1 MLLEMGKMTVWCS
14 NQYEKKKNIYICQKI
29 LSLDLIL
36 QVIILLPQ
44 FKHVCSCTFQNT
56 SQNTKRQSSSCSK
69 FTSPGANED
78 YAALVQIGE
87 SNGVCQQTPYSKGAL
102 VLLDG
107 LEYTKPKAQEKRST
121 RFSYNHM
128 LAVLER
134 TSSLLIQNQPRPK
147 EI

>member
-107 LEYTKPKAQEKRST
+107 LEYTKPKAQEKST